1 MKRILIAAAAA
12 AALTAGAAQAANTNN
27 VGCGLGT
34 MVFEGKTGV
43 VSQVLAA
50 TTNGTSGNQTFGIS
64 TGTLGCSKNG
74 VVDPPVAAAV
84 YTASNID
91 NLARDAARGEGE
103 TLESLAEVIGIEE
116 QDKSA
121 FFVASKENFSTIFA
135 SENTTAEDVLAAWYG
150 VMAEDEALQHYA
162 AA

>member
-1 MKRILIAAAAA
+1 MKRILIAAAAV
-12 AALTAGAAQAANTNN
+12 AALTAGAAHAANTNN

-34 MVFEGKTGV
+34 MVFEGQSGDAP
-43 VSQVLAA
+43 QVLAA
-50 TTNGTSGNQTFGIS
+50 TTNGTSGNQTFGIT

-74 VVDPPVAAAV
+74 VVDPPVAATV

-116 QDKSA
+116 QDKAA
-121 FFVASKENFSTIFA
+121 FFAASKENFATIFA
-135 SENTTAEDVLAAWYG
+135 NENTTAEDVLAAWYG
-150 VMAEDEALQHYA
+150 VMAEDEALQRYVSA
-162 AA
+162 